1 MHLITMQNSN
11 TLGEKNGGQQC
22 LQDPAI
28 SQQIR
33 VLLDLYTRFGPVNFD
48 YGNVDES
55 ASEVRRELQNPGV
68 FAVSSLPMQAWW
80 TLPEDTSQM
89 LKHHRETIVQEY
101 ERYHSSL
108 EAEVINRD
116 VRSTK
121 DDLDGVEGG
130 HWSVKYLMREGKW
143 CSEEIQ
149 EEKFVKTVEM
159 LLRLPLMGNG

>member
-1 MHLITMQNSN
+1 MSN
-11 TLGEKNGGQQC
+11 LKGEKDNSTAEQQ
-22 LQDPAI
+22 LPQDAAI
-28 SQQIR
+28 AQQIL
-33 VLLDLYTRFGPVNFD
+33 VLLDLYRRFGPVNFN

-55 ASEVRRELQNPGV
+55 VGELRRELQNPGV

-89 LKHHRETIVQEY
+89 LKHHRETIVEEY
-101 ERYHSSL
+101 ERYHSLL
-108 EAEVINRD
+108 EAEVLNRD
-116 VRSTK
+116 VRSTNA
-121 DDLDGVEGG
+121 DPDPESVEGG

-159 LLRLPLMGNG
+159 LLRLPLMENG